1 MTDEPLAPVLRSWLR
16 QRDVPP
22 PASRE
27 TAAYVLARLPRIRQR
42 RRWSLLLTPW
52 RRTDR
57 GPSAASPELPAHQP
71 LIDPIP
77 IATRRTI
84 AMLSPATA
92 IIAGALVALGGL
104 FLVVQPS
111 EQAGPGAPAAEVAP
125 VPGVTVTV
133 DQECVD
139 TEDAPEICT
148 WAADDPRL
156 TGTLTHDWVGDIS
169 DDREGKDG
177 EARVGFSWLEGS
189 LETPEGTWDARVYV
203 MWTDPVSNLLVLSG
217 TGENEGWHYLA
228 TAEGGPP
235 SSWTGIIYEG
245 DLPPFGPPAVPLSE

>member
-22 PASRE
+22 PDSRE
-27 TAAYVLARLPRIRQR
+27 TAAHVLARLPRVRQR
-42 RRWSLLLTPW
+42 RGWSLLPIRW
-52 RRTDR
+52 RRSDR
-57 GPSAASPELPAHQP
+57 GRLASSPQPPAHAL

-77 IATRRTI
+77 IDTRRTI

-104 FLVVQPS
+104 FLVAQP
-111 EQAGPGAPAAEVAP
+111 ADRPGPGSPAADAAS

-133 DQECVD
+133 SQDCAVA
-139 TEDAPEICT
+139 DAPEEVCS

-156 TGTLTHDWVGDIS
+156 TGTLTHGWVGDIS
-169 DDREGKDG
+169 DDRESEEG
-177 EARVGFSWLEGS
+177 EARVGFSWLEGT
-189 LETPEGTWDARVYV
+189 LETPGGSWDARVYV
-203 MWTDPVSNLLVLSG
+203 MWTDPISNLLVLGG
-217 TGENEGWHYLA
+217 TGENEGWHYIA

-235 SSWTGIIYEG
+235 ASWTGILYEG
-245 DLPPFGPPAVPLSE
+245 DLPPFGPPTVPPSD